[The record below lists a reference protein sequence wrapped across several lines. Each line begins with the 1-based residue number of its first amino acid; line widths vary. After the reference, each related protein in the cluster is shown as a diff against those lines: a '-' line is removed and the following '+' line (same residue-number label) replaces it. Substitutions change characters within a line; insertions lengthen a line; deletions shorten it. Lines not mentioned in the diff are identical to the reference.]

1 MIVKVNENK
10 NRRLTEICCNTEH
23 YLANLLAI
31 TKILGIPLADAKSIC
46 KKCKPGQRI
55 AVTKPI
61 PIVSKLNTDKLFD
74 ALDEYEIT
82 ISITVK

>member
-1 MIVKVNENK
+1 MDVNKSK
-10 NRRLTEICCNTEH
+10 NRRLTEICCSTEH

-31 TKILGIPLADAKSIC
+31 TKLLGIPLGDAKEIC
-46 KKCKPGQRI
+46 RKCKPGVKL
-55 AVTKPI
+55 AFTKPV
-61 PIVSKLNTDKLFD
+61 PIVSELNTDKLFD